1 MFVGT
6 RYDTIQFEKGR
17 KQTKKM
23 FIANV
28 SLFVSLTVERNTW
41 EEKKI
46 VYWKKGKHSSSIQI
60 VVITQQY
67 TTSDIRQILFVF
79 KDLLPLLQET
89 PVANT
94 KSVLCHGQKLT
105 TLPLIKDISNIFE
118 MNTLHYIYI
127 FVRNIDGWLF
137 ILLWYEIL
145 RNPGK

>member
-1 MFVGT
+1 MTTSSSRKKERTKNV
-6 RYDTIQFEKGR
+6 YCECESICVLDCEKKHLG
-17 KQTKKM
+17 
-23 FIANV
+23 
-28 SLFVSLTVERNTW
+28 
-41 EEKKI
+41 KKI
-46 VYWKKGKHSSSIQI
+46 VYRKKGKHSSSIQI

-118 MNTLHYIYI
+118 MNTSHYIYI
-127 FVRNIDGWLF
+127 CKKHWWVVVHSIM
-137 ILLWYEIL
+137 I
-145 RNPGK
+145 